1 MHSVSSQIHT
11 HTKYIHSQIHINTHW
26 YLSTNL
32 VIISNCKSIIHFIS
46 LLTCQWGDLELR
58 FTLFPQILLLWH
70 WPTSIFGPATRTWSL
85 TGFPFFFF
93 AITANYV
100 YRKTQQS
107 WRQHYL
113 GLNLGLCV
121 SWWLFC
127 PFTTHAPQKLLFI
140 RNVGLLKGFGKARGE
155 EEKENRKGKDEG
167 NARAESGEMLSGIRD
182 SVWAADLSASW
193 TPGGLTWNHSNLS
206 LAGGKTSKRR

>member
-32 VIISNCKSIIHFIS
+32 VIISNCKSFIHFIS

-58 FTLFPQILLLWH
+58 FTLSSPRFYSSDTDQLVFLVQQQGHDP
-70 WPTSIFGPATRTWSL
+70 SL
-85 TGFPFFFF
+85 DSLFFC

-100 YRKTQQS
+100 CRKTQQS